1 MRFQKKYGYFFTLFG
16 AIVVLSTYSGMTG
29 NVTAEQ
35 GSLNFLS
42 ILGIFMLVGG
52 LVLITAV
59 KMQVVLYE
67 QNQVD
72 SDKKYFLKDKLGFFN
87 KGDKPVEWN
96 EVKKKIAELK
106 KDRKKYEK
114 VKLVYV
120 KILREKY
127 FSNESSRKEKEVALE
142 FLSLFETEVKENK
155 IDYY

>member
-72 SDKKYFLKDKLGFFN
+72 SDKKYKNFN
-87 KGDKPVEWN
+87 K
-96 EVKKKIAELK
+96 
-106 KDRKKYEK
+106 
-114 VKLVYV
+114 
-120 KILREKY
+120 
-127 FSNESSRKEKEVALE
+127 
-142 FLSLFETEVKENK
+142 
-155 IDYY
+155 